1 MACTPETLRHSSVMH
16 SVNEWFLAVRNKFEL
31 FKILNRKGSLPM
43 PVCGK
48 VVRIMR
54 IELV

>member
-1 MACTPETLRHSSVMH
+1 MMHGLR
-16 SVNEWFLAVRNKFEL
+16 EWFLAVRNKFEL

-54 IELV
+54 TELV